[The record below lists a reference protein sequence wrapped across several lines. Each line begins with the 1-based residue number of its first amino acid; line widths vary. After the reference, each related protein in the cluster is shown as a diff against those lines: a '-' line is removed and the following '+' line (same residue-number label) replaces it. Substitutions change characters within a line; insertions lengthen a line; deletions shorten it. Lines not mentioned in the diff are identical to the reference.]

1 MAQSSLP
8 ELFLVFFLPS
18 TSLRLL
24 RALVNFHNCCCPDQD
39 VSSYGSTYSPT
50 AMISAARSIPS
61 SSP

>member
-8 ELFLVFFLPS
+8 ELFLVLFLPS
-18 TSLRLL
+18 ILLRLL
-24 RALVNFHNCCCPDQD
+24 LALIHFYNFCCPDQD
-39 VSSYGSTYSPT
+39 VSNYGSTYRPT